1 MNKYS
6 RDLREVLLEATE
18 RLGRDGK
25 GEGGAVGYFMWLGR
39 EDPRS
44 YAMLLRAGMPA
55 EVRATMTL
63 KPMLTP
69 DEALAEM
76 QRRGLR
82 TEWLQHLSIDD
93 GLGPDEEPNPYGVI
107 DLEPEPPAEAPS
119 EHRAPPS

>member
-1 MNKYS
+1 VNKYS

-39 EDPRS
+39 EDPKS

-63 KPMLTP
+63 KPALTR

-76 QRRGLR
+76 RARGLL
-82 TEWLQHLSIDD
+82 TEWIENLYKLDD
-93 GLGPDEEPNPYGVI
+93 ELGPDLEPSPYDHDLI
-107 DLEPEPPAEAPS
+107 DLQPERPAESAAPG
-119 EHRAPPS
+119 